1 MEGACIGRGID
12 QTAYRKVECAL
23 VSSFALKPQRAR
35 PMKIRS
41 FRLQNYKCF
50 RDVHE
55 FALSDTLNIV
65 IGQNNV
71 GKTALLE
78 ALSLNFTGKPHRSR
92 KSKPQPSSILN
103 PLSIGEIRFS
113 LSGEEL
119 ILVRVQGETNDPG
132 PCADAPQAISI
143 RRQPWQ
149 AGFQGSHHP
158 GHI

>member
-1 MEGACIGRGID
+1 
-12 QTAYRKVECAL
+12 
-23 VSSFALKPQRAR
+23 
-35 PMKIRS
+35 MKIRS

-119 ILVRVQGETNDPG
+119 REILLLGGDFHVPIPEQPSPYGDEGRKVVSALFENPHRIPSWLSGKRKRRGRMEANK
-132 PCADAPQAISI
+132 ISI
-143 RRQPWQ
+143 PR
-149 AGFQGSHHP
+149 SL
-158 GHI
+158 